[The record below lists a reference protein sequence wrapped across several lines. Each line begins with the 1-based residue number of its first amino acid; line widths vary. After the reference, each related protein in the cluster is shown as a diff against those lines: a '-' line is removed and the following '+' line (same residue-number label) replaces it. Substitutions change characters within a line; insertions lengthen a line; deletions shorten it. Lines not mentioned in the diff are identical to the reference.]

1 MNRIEI
7 NKRIDYIS
15 EKLEKLSISLKKY
28 DDSSSDE
35 NDKYIALKAIERD
48 CEEIVESAVR
58 VNQEILSDLRSIGD
72 TYRDSFEK
80 LKKLKLFEKELLEK
94 LANTTGFRNR
104 LAHDYID
111 MDEDITIVSAKN
123 ILEIYPKY
131 LTYILNYIDNS

>member
-7 NKRIDYIS
+7 NKRIDYITK
-15 EKLEKLSISLKKY
+15 KLEKLSLSIKKFE
-28 DDSSSDE
+28 SSSDE

-58 VNQEILSDLRSIGD
+58 VNQEILTNSGEIGE

-80 LKKLKLFEKELLEK
+80 LKSLKIFTSKELLEK

-111 MDEDITIVSAKN
+111 IDDDITIVSAKN

-131 LTYILNYIDNS
+131 LTKISDYLDNK